1 MKKET
6 NLEQQN
12 LFGELEAQTI
22 TIDDAST
29 RLGVSPATIRNWIKT
44 GYLEQAGKGKITLKS
59 LELFQSEVSG
69 KEKLT
74 QRANKS
80 LKDSHNHEENV
91 SKFLNK
97 ISLSADSPEKLGVE
111 YENSLSDSYRNKEG
125 VYYTPSEIVR
135 DLFEVNGDVENATFC
150 DPCCGSGNFV
160 IRALELG
167 FKPENIYG
175 YDVDPVAVE
184 ITKARIYKSTG
195 YKSDNIKVSNFLN
208 MACELETIKYDYIY
222 TNPPWGKKIP
232 NETRDLIGSRL
243 GAGSSVDTCALFFF
257 ACIKSL
263 KKNGRLGLLL
273 PEAFF
278 NIAVF
283 EDARIKA
290 LELSIER
297 LTDYGKPFKGLVS
310 KAQAI
315 VLRNRVSD
323 SSSTVLCHV
332 NGTEFKRSL
341 DSFRYNPKS
350 ILNFYCNNEDADV
363 LQHLMSVPHITLKN
377 KAEWGLGIVTGNNK
391 KFIKS
396 SPESGYI
403 AVYRGSDIHPEGL
416 KEASNFIPS
425 DLKLYQQVAPL
436 GLYKAKEK
444 LIYKFISSKL
454 CFFYDDKQRFI
465 LNSANMLIP
474 NEDFPVSTKILGE
487 LLSSEFMN
495 WVFSRIFN
503 THKILRGD
511 LESLPIHNQYLEGIS
526 SFDEDNYLNKL
537 RIEKTKNGTY
547 RIKR

>member
-1 MKKET
+1 MT
-6 NLEQQN
+6 NLEQHN
-12 LFGELEAQTI
+12 LFGDLEAQTI
-22 TIDDAST
+22 TIEESST

-44 GYLEQAGKGKITLKS
+44 GYLEQVGKGKITLKS
-59 LELFQSEVSG
+59 LELFESEVSG
-69 KEKLT
+69 KEKLN

-80 LKDSHNHEENV
+80 LKDSHNREETV
-91 SKFLNK
+91 STFLNK

-111 YENSLSDSYRNKEG
+111 YEKSLSDSYRNKEG

-135 DLFEVNGDVENATFC
+135 DLFEVTGDVENALFC

-160 IRALELG
+160 VRALELG

-175 YDVDPVAVE
+175 YDIDPIAVE
-184 ITKARIYKSTG
+184 ITKARIYEITG
-195 YKSDNIKVSNFLN
+195 YKSDNINVANFLDI
-208 MACELETIKYDYIY
+208 ACEREITKYDYIY
-222 TNPPWGKKIP
+222 TNPPWGKKIQKK
-232 NETRDLIGSRL
+232 TRASIGSRL
-243 GAGSSVDTCALFFF
+243 GAGSSVDTCSLFFF

-263 KKNGRLGLLL
+263 KKNGELGLLL

-297 LTDYGKPFKGLVS
+297 LIDYGKAFKGLVS

-315 VLRNRVSD
+315 VLRNCASD
-323 SSSTVLCHV
+323 PSSAILCSG
-332 NGTEFKRSL
+332 NGTWFKRSL
-341 DSFRYNPKS
+341 DSFRNNPKS
-350 ILNFYCNNEDADV
+350 ILNLYCNNEDADT
-363 LQHLMSVPHITLKN
+363 LQHLMSVPHITLKD
-377 KAEWGLGIVTGNNK
+377 KALWGLGIVTGNNK

-396 SPESGYI
+396 SPENGYI
-403 AVYRGSDIHPEGL
+403 PVYKGSDIHPEGL
-416 KEASNFIPS
+416 KEASNYIPS
-425 DLKLYQQVAPL
+425 DMKLYQQVAPL

-487 LLSSEFMN
+487 LLSSDFMN

-526 SFDEDNYLNKL
+526 SFDEDDYLNKL
-537 RIEKTKNGTY
+537 GIEKVKNGTY